1 MLPKSSLND
10 VPYHN
15 IQMTDKI
22 QILDGSQGSYLSQI
36 SGSDNLCVALLNLTA
51 PELVQRMHRE
61 YIEAGSQYI
70 STNTFELNPVKW
82 AGHEQPWQEVAA
94 AAIDNARKA
103 IGTRTDVKLMFDVST
118 GGQLMQPV
126 GSMSFQEAY
135 DNYRQ
140 VAEFAY
146 EKVDGFLLET
156 FSDLY
161 ELRAAVLAVK
171 DVCDKPVFASMTF
184 DDKCRTLTGSTP
196 EIVALT
202 LSSLGVDAL
211 GVNCSSDPELVLEVV
226 RRMKPFAQCPI
237 LAEPNKGLP
246 RMTDGRVFY
255 DFTDTAFADVCRR
268 IVQAGATYIGGCCGS
283 TPSSIK
289 AISNLKELDAPMI
302 CEPDGTYI
310 CSSTVLLKLGKGA
323 VCGERLNPTGKKKL
337 KEALANG
344 NFDYLKEE
352 ALAQKQA
359 GAQYLDLNCGIP
371 AADEKSLLCQA
382 VQNVQEVCD
391 LPLQLDSSSPAA
403 IAAAVRVCNGVPM
416 INSVNGSQKSMDD
429 MLPLIARY
437 RLPAVTLPLDDN
449 GVPDNV
455 IGRMNIAN
463 RIELRASGLGIDRRQ
478 LVFDGLVMA
487 VSSDQRYGNVT
498 LETISQLHAAGFLT
512 TIGLSNVS
520 FGLPDRPTLNRN
532 FLAMAIY
539 AGLDMPIMNPLD
551 RDTMATLKAAMAL
564 TGNDQDCKSYIDFNN
579 DSSSEAQADTL
590 HDVIVNGDRSR
601 IAECLER
608 ELPQY
613 GKDGIINEVL
623 IPALNKVGD
632 GFAAGKLFMPQLIR
646 SAQAAKEAF
655 ELLARQ
661 YECADTAKSKATLMM
676 ATVHGDVHDIGKNIV
691 GVVVQ
696 SHGYGVIDLGKDVSK
711 EDILEAALKEKPQA
725 IGLSA
730 LMTTTVESMRETI
743 GYLRAYGVTCP
754 VIVGGAV
761 LTEQI
766 AKTIGAD
773 YYAKDALEAAR
784 IFGSLL

>member
-1 MLPKSSLND
+1 MTIRSLNT
-10 VPYHN
+10 
-15 IQMTDKI
+15 QMTEKI

-70 STNTFELNPVKW
+70 STNTFELNPIKW
-82 AGHEQPWQEVAA
+82 ASHEQPWQEVAA

-103 IGTRTDVKLMFDVST
+103 IGDRTDVKLMFDVST
-118 GGQLMQPV
+118 SGQLMQPV

-146 EKVDGFLLET
+146 GKVDGFLLET
-156 FSDLY
+156 FSDIY
-161 ELRAAVLAVK
+161 ELRAAILAVK
-171 DVCDKPVFASMTF
+171 DVCSKPVFASMTF
-184 DDKCRTLTGSTP
+184 DDQCRTLTGSTP

-211 GVNCSSDPELVLEVV
+211 GVNCSSNPDIVLEVV
-226 RRMKPFAQCPI
+226 RRMRPFAQCPI

-246 RMTDGRVFY
+246 RMVDGRVFY
-255 DFTDTAFADVCRR
+255 DFTDAAFADICRKL
-268 IVQAGATYIGGCCGS
+268 VEAGATYIGGCCGS

-289 AISNLKELDAPMI
+289 AISSLKELDAPMTL
-302 CEPDGTYI
+302 EPDGTYI
-310 CSSTVLLKLGKGA
+310 CSSTVLLKLGKGT

-344 NFDYLKEE
+344 NFEYLKEE

-359 GAQYLDLNCGIP
+359 GADFLDLNCGIP
-371 AADEKSLLCQA
+371 AADETALLCQA

-403 IAAAVRVCNGVPM
+403 IAAALRVYNGVPM
-416 INSVNGSQKSMDD
+416 INSVNGSQKSMDE
-429 MLPLIARY
+429 MLPLIAKY

-539 AGLDMPIMNPLD
+539 AGLDIPIMNPMD
-551 RDTMATLKAAMAL
+551 RDTMATLRAAMAL
-564 TGNDQDCKSYIDFNN
+564 TGNDPDCGRYVEFNN
-579 DSSSEAQADTL
+579 ESGADAQSDSL
-590 HDVIVNGDRSR
+590 FDVIVNGDRSR
-601 IAECLER
+601 ISECLER
-608 ELPQY
+608 ELPKY
-613 GKDGIINEVL
+613 GKDGIVNDVL

-632 GFAAGKLFMPQLIR
+632 GFGAGKLFMPQLIR
-646 SAQAAKEAF
+646 SAQAAKQAF
-655 ELLARQ
+655 ELLAGQ
-661 YECADTAKSKATLMM
+661 YESNTANQSKATLML

-696 SHGYGVIDLGKDVSK
+696 SHGYGVIDLGKDVPK
-711 EDILEAALKEKPQA
+711 ETILEAALKEKPQA

-743 GYLRAYGVTCP
+743 AYLRENGITCP
-754 VIVGGAV
+754 IIAGGAV
-761 LTEQI
+761 MTGQI
-766 AKTIGAD
+766 ATKIGAD
-773 YYAKDALEAAR
+773 HYAKDALEAAR
-784 IFGSLL
+784 IFGSIL